1 MRGEFDSLRGNK
13 NGDMVEW
20 LRRRSAKSVT
30 WVRILLSPQRVRWK
44 PKNRWWIY
52 VHQNAEWSGTRD
64 GSYLTLE
71 WLNTITRYNLPCWR
85 NGSVFVLHA
94 KGSGS
99 IPLRGT
105 IKWLTLHNGLQRKC
119 IWVAKVVRIRQPD
132 CKSGP
137 HGSGSSPLLP
147 TMIMVFSI
155 SRMSTIQDRFK
166 NSSPFLPRPRKTTIK
181 QLRLER
187 DGYSNII
194 RIGSFV

>member
-71 WLNTITRYNLPCWR
+71 WFNTITRYKLPCWC

-105 IKWLTLHNGLQRKC
+105 N
-119 IWVAKVVRIRQPD
+119 WVAKVVRIRQPD

-166 NSSPFLPRPRKTTIK
+166 NSAPPAEAS
-181 QLRLER
+181 
-187 DGYSNII
+187 
-194 RIGSFV
+194 

>member
-137 HGSGSSPLLP
+137 HGSGSSPLLS
-147 TMIMVFSI
+147 TKWWI
-155 SRMSTIQDRFK
+155 SVWK
-166 NSSPFLPRPRKTTIK
+166 NVDNSDYNKRNYNPLPVHSKTTIK
-181 QLRLER
+181 QSRVR
-187 DGYSNII
+187 RNGYLTII
-194 RIGSFV
+194 LIGD